1 MNIEYSNNL
10 KLVGKIKKDIFSQ
23 LITGIYDKTYEINKL
38 YGKLNIEHCTNCK
51 NTKKRDCTKCTSQK
65 YDVCTKYDDGA
76 VLISDRIEKV
86 SIKKL
91 LSKKEIL
98 VYLYYHFCNVSNK
111 GEIPVI
117 SERDMAK
124 TINCSITTIYNV
136 NNTLRNLSL
145 IEFERIG
152 KGLISV
158 SINNYEKTFE
168 NQIVRRINENNKK
181 LKVDNGF
188 ITLTLNWFKELINA
202 SNTTNTLRLAL
213 YKTIKFDSDKVRNL
227 NKKNY
232 KKKIFFRD
240 YKKVLTGKLCNK
252 EILALIN
259 KIDNLF
265 IDEVDMNVVNNYSM
279 KDDFIAKKVMDRY
292 KKHCSKQFIKLLGK
306 LSQNNKD
313 DLLSLSV
320 QYGVTTIINKLNKL
334 IENGETKESLKDD
347 LGLIVTLIKDEIEDL
362 LASKVKNSIFNREES
377 FIM

>member
-1 MNIEYSNNL
+1 MNVDYSNNL
-10 KLVGKIKKDIFSQ
+10 KLVGKIKKDIFNQ
-23 LITGIYDKTYEINKL
+23 LITGLYHKTYEISKQYGRLNK
-38 YGKLNIEHCTNCK
+38 EHCIKCNS
-51 NTKKRDCTKCTSQK
+51 NKKKDCTKCTSQK
-65 YDVCTKYDDGA
+65 YDICTKYDDGA

-98 VYLYYHFCNVSNK
+98 VYLYYHFCNISNK
-111 GEIPVI
+111 GEIAVV
-117 SERDMAK
+117 SERDIAK

-145 IEFERIG
+145 IDFERIG

-158 SINNYEKTFE
+158 SINDYEKTFE
-168 NQIVRRINENNKK
+168 NQIIRRIDENNNK

-188 ITLTLNWFKELINA
+188 LTLTLNWFKELVNSSI
-202 SNTTNTLRLAL
+202 TTNTLRLAL

-252 EILALIN
+252 EISNLIN
-259 KIDNLF
+259 KIENLF
-265 IDEVDMNVVNNYSM
+265 IDEINMNVINNYSM
-279 KDDFIAKKVMDRY
+279 KDDFIAKKVIDRY
-292 KKHCSKQFIKLLGK
+292 KKHCNKKFIKLLGK
-306 LSQNNKD
+306 LSAKNKD
-313 DLLSLSV
+313 DLISLSI
-320 QYGVTTIINKLNKL
+320 QYGVNTVISKVNKL
-334 IENGETKESLKDD
+334 IEYGETKESLKEDF
-347 LGLIVTLIKDEIEDL
+347 GLIVSLIKEEIEDL
-362 LASKVKNSIFNREES
+362 LAPKVKNSIFNREEA